1 MGFLDDQEFWA
12 LSQCSSGTDFAISAS
27 QNERMQIQTDLKYDR
42 SIFKAFMASLM
53 HSSGILATVVYLK
66 QDLYLEVKLLKLAG

>member
-1 MGFLDDQEFWA
+1 M
-12 LSQCSSGTDFAISAS
+12 SQCFSGTDFAICAS
-27 QNERMQIQTDLKYDR
+27 QNERMEIQTDLKYDR
-42 SIFKAFMASLM
+42 SIFKAFMGSLM